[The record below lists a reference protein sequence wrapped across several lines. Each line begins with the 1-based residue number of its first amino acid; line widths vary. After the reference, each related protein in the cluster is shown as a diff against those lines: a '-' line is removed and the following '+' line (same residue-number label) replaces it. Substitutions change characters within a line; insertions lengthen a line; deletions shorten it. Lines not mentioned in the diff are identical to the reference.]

1 MIFGRIQRDGLT
13 APEGKRYK
21 KGDVFAV
28 EIFLGVYDNPS
39 DWELVDESEIQ
50 EVEDESI

>member
-1 MIFGRIQRDGLT
+1 MERTVLV

-21 KGDVFAV
+21 KGDVYGI
-28 EIFLGVYDNPS
+28 EIFLGFDENPS

-50 EVEDESI
+50 EDAEDESI